1 MMHYSAVFAMET
13 TKEVTLLLKDTD
25 WFDKELRS
33 NDFTCRSKAKLNLN
47 TNVVFVG
54 LSQKACS

>member
-1 MMHYSAVFAMET
+1 MMHYSVVFAMET

-25 WFDKELRS
+25 WFDKQLGS
-33 NDFTCRSKAKLNLN
+33 NDLTCRSKAKLNLN
-47 TNVVFVG
+47 SNVAFLC